1 MNLESIQANF
11 SWGKFLLFLTLA
23 FLLVNVFL
31 LDANVFKKEEEAV
44 APVAKE
50 AQPGT
55 TPLPSPLAEADV
67 CPAACLEAI
76 AESTGE
82 PVPSA
87 PAPAPAAVAPGIKE
101 IYIPLGSGSTQS
113 TTYIELSGIESVIDM
128 DNYPNVKEIIFE
140 ATLRIPT
147 ANGRVYAKLFNVTDK
162 HDAWYSEVYAEGS
175 SGYRAESGNV
185 VLAPGRKLYRVMM
198 KSTMGYEA
206 ILDSARIK
214 ILLE

>member
-1 MNLESIQANF
+1 MNLESIQAKFN
-11 SWGKFLLFLTLA
+11 WGKLLLFLIM
-23 FLLVNVFL
+23 VFL
-31 LDANVFKKEEEAV
+31 LANILVLDVNVFKKEEGTV
-44 APVAKE
+44 APVVEE
-50 AQPGT
+50 AQPEA
-55 TPLPSPLAEADV
+55 TPLSSLLVEADT
-67 CPAACLEAI
+67 CPAVCLEAI
-76 AESTGE
+76 AEATGE
-82 PVPSA
+82 SA
-87 PAPAPAAVAPGIKE
+87 QVAPTPATAVSSGVKE

-113 TTYIELSGIESVIDM
+113 ITYVELSGIESVIDM
-128 DNYPNVKEIIFE
+128 GNYPKVKEIIFE
-140 ATLRIPT
+140 ATMRIPT